1 MTESENKNDSHGNHI
16 RKERLMGHK
25 VGISSL
31 EGNYFY
37 NDILES
43 VPQYLQAMPELMI
56 SEEYRT
62 QIKLQLQKEKN
73 NQLQAEL
80 KKNTVPKELMDELL
94 AKIERLEKYQ
104 KVSDV

>member
-1 MTESENKNDSHGNHI
+1 
-16 RKERLMGHK
+16 
-25 VGISSL
+25 
-31 EGNYFY
+31 
-37 NDILES
+37 
-43 VPQYLQAMPELMI
+43 MPELMI

>member
-1 MTESENKNDSHGNHI
+1 
-16 RKERLMGHK
+16 
-25 VGISSL
+25 
-31 EGNYFY
+31 
-37 NDILES
+37 
-43 VPQYLQAMPELMI
+43 MI

-62 QIKLQLQKEKN
+62 QIKLQLKKEKN